1 MDVKIDEL
9 TRAKQEFQAALAG
22 EMKFTPLQVMHA
34 IMLLRISQGDHEGA
48 LMAAREAA
56 PYCHARLNATDVR
69 LQHSIAD
76 RPDSEI
82 AAEIVALRTKL
93 DAARSLPAPPIT
105 IEATARPVELVEAEP
120 AGPTQPV
127 SD

>member
-1 MDVKIDEL
+1 MPFRKGQAKIGGRRSGSKNRRTRAMDAKIDEL

-34 IMLLRISQGDHEGA
+34 IMLLRIGQGDHEGA

-56 PYCHARLNATDVR
+56 PYCHARLNAADVR
-69 LQHSIAD
+69 VQHSIGD

-82 AAEIVALRTKL
+82 AAE
-93 DAARSLPAPPIT
+93 
-105 IEATARPVELVEAEP
+105 
-120 AGPTQPV
+120 
-127 SD
+127 

>member
-1 MDVKIDEL
+1 MDAKIDEL

-34 IMLLRISQGDHEGA
+34 IMLLRIGRGDHEGA

-69 LQHSIAD
+69 VKHATAD
-76 RPDSEI
+76 RLDSEI
-82 AAEIVALRTKL
+82 AAEITALRAKL
-93 DAARSLPAPPIT
+93 DAARALPAPPIT
-105 IEATARPVELVEAEP
+105 IEATAQPAELVEAGP